1 MADSSVTAIDKPG
14 DWLAKAE
21 SLTGSLSRAAG
32 FIGVVGMLVIGA
44 LSALDVIV
52 LRSVFNRPIT
62 GSNEFLST
70 IFAVAISSVLA
81 SGLAQ
86 RASLEIDFL
95 QNIFS
100 DRVNHRM
107 RLFGHTLYLL
117 ILCLTCW
124 KVLTY
129 TIDATAMGKITMLL
143 QWPMWPFLFAI
154 TFFFWLC
161 IPVQIV
167 AVLALAVEVAGGDA
181 PGAGD
186 RTTVL
191 PRALAMA
198 GVAVACA
205 MGVVAAFY
213 FGSMALQPFLQG
225 NSTAFSVGMFVLLW
239 VLILI
244 RLPVA
249 AALIATALIG
259 AGVLM
264 GYSQALS
271 VLGSETVGLI
281 TNQELAVLPLFMMMG
296 AFAGVAGLSSDI
308 YRLAHASFAMFRG
321 GLALATVGGCA
332 GFGALTGSSL
342 ATVATIGSVALPEMR
357 SRGYS
362 MELSAGSIA
371 AGGTLGQL
379 VPPSTAIVLYAILIE
394 QSIGRLYIAVLVPAL
409 LTALLYGLAIV
420 LYVALTPGSAP
431 GKSAFDRREFFDA
444 LYRCKGVFFM
454 FAAVIGGI
462 FAGVFTATEAAAV
475 GATIAFLIA
484 LIRGK
489 ISRASLW
496 TVIGETTRS
505 TSMLYFVIIGAMV
518 ISFFFGTSG
527 LPQTLLDSLTGL
539 GLSGLSVII
548 LLTIIFVI
556 LGMVMD
562 SFTIMIVTAGLAASI
577 VQNLGYDPIWW
588 GIMMVII
595 VELGVVTPPFGMNLF
610 VMKSIATDLT
620 MGTIFRGVVPFILA
634 DVVKIAL
641 LIAFPAL
648 VLWLPNLA
656 FN

>member
-1 MADSSVTAIDKPG
+1 MDDSVTDIAQPRV
-14 DWLAKAE
+14 WLARAE
-21 SLTGSLSRAAG
+21 TISGSLSRLAG
-32 FIGVVGMLVIGA
+32 FTGVVGMLVIGA
-44 LSALDVIV
+44 LTALDVIV
-52 LRSVFNRPIT
+52 MRSLFNSPIT

-70 IFAVAISSVLA
+70 IFAVAIASVLA

-95 QNIFS
+95 QNLFS
-100 DRVNHRM
+100 ERVNRWM
-107 RLFGHTLYLL
+107 RLFGHTVYLL

-129 TIDATAMGKITMLL
+129 TLDATAMGKITMLL

-167 AVLALAVEVAGGDA
+167 AVLSLAVGAVQPDDTQDA
-181 PGAGD
+181 A
-186 RTTVL
+186 RVL
-191 PRALAMA
+191 PQAVRAAALMA
-198 GVAVACA
+198 VCACA
-205 MGVVAAFY
+205 AAAAVY
-213 FGSMALQPFLQG
+213 FASTVFQPLLQAHA
-225 NSTAFSVGMFVLLW
+225 TAFSVSIFVLLW
-239 VLILI
+239 LFILI

-249 AALIATALIG
+249 AALIACALIG

-264 GYSQALS
+264 GYSSALS

-342 ATVATIGSVALPEMR
+342 ATVATIGNVALPEMR

-362 MELSAGSIA
+362 MELSTGSIA

-409 LTALLYGLAIV
+409 LTAILYCLAIV
-420 LYVALTPGSAP
+420 IYVRMVPGAAP
-431 GKSAFDRREFFDA
+431 GRSAFDRREFFEA

-454 FAAVIGGI
+454 FAAIIGGI
-462 FAGVFTATEAAAV
+462 FAGIFTATEAAAV

-484 LIRGK
+484 LLRGK
-489 ISRASLW
+489 INRNSLW
-496 TVIGETTRS
+496 EVIEETTRS

-527 LPQTLLDSLTGL
+527 LPQTLLDSLSGL
-539 GLSGLSVII
+539 GLSGLSIII
-548 LLTIIFVI
+548 LLTVIFVI

-562 SFTIMIVTAGLAASI
+562 SFTIMIITAGLAASI

-610 VMKSIATDLT
+610 VMKSIAPEMEMT
-620 MGTIFRGVVPFILA
+620 TIFRGVIPYVLA
-634 DVVKIAL
+634 DIFKITL

-656 FN
+656 FQ